1 MGTPQLEDASRRLIV
16 WLFVALAAWG
26 VYLGVGAYL
35 YKQDVRRPLIVIGC
49 VAAFLGVWLLL
60 LIGRNRRGPR
70 LPGGSSAAI
79 PESDDEIPRGGKPGR
94 TDN

>member
-1 MGTPQLEDASRRLIV
+1 MGTPQLEDASRRLV
-16 WLFVALAAWG
+16 TWLFVALAAWG

-35 YKQDVRRPLIVIGC
+35 YKHDVRRPLIVIGC

-60 LIGRNRRGPR
+60 LIGRNRRKPR
-70 LPGGSSAAI
+70 LPGGPSGAA
-79 PESDDEIPRGGKPGR
+79 PKSDDERGRDPGR